1 MWHFFSLDNLFFSV
15 TFLLCPVYVLLKMN
29 VSHHT
34 QKTFF
39 GILDWNTLH
48 ENMFYQPNKEVACTL
63 IGNTIS
69 ETIHANIRPRYHSFP
84 FWIAFRWFFFGSKW
98 EIYEPFT
105 VHSILMHSE
114 RSANV
119 QMFQYLI
126 LWVQLGGIW
135 VELNTCVLLKIGLME
150 NLGATGLDGLD

>member
-1 MWHFFSLDNLFFSV
+1 
-15 TFLLCPVYVLLKMN
+15 MN

-48 ENMFYQPNKEVACTL
+48 ENMSYQPNKEVACTL

-69 ETIHANIRPRYHSFP
+69 ETIHANIRPLISILDCFP
-84 FWIAFRWFFFGSKW
+84 LVFFGSKW

-114 RSANV
+114 HLVNV

-126 LWVQLGGIW
+126 LWVKLGGIW